1 MSTPFL
7 AIHNL
12 SWQVEHHQILKNIN
26 CTFPQGKVIGVIGPN
41 GSGKSSLLRCIYRV
55 TKPCAGGVFYQDKNI
70 WKIAAKQYACTM
82 AVVLQEAP
90 NNFSMS
96 VTQVIAMGLTPH
108 KGLFS
113 FDNADDQ
120 TILSE
125 AIKRVGLSEH
135 ADQPFD
141 SLSGGEK
148 QRALIARAI
157 VQQPQI
163 LVMDEPTNHLDI
175 KYQIQILELVRS
187 LGITVIVSI
196 HDLNLASAMCDSLMV
211 LNHGELVYQG
221 TPEEVITSKRLS
233 DVFGICCTVQ
243 PHPQTQK
250 PNICYYYGY
259 QHNWQDEYDGSKKQ
273 ELKYGQNH
281 D

>member
-1 MSTPFL
+1 MTVPL
-7 AIHNL
+7 LEIKDL
-12 SWQVEHHQILKNIN
+12 SWQVNHHDILKNIN
-26 CTFPQGKVIGVIGPN
+26 CSISQGQVIGVIGPN
-41 GSGKSSLLRCIYRV
+41 GAGKSSLLRCLYRV
-55 TKPCAGGVFYQDKNI
+55 TKPCSGSVFYQGTNI
-70 WKIAAKQYACTM
+70 WQISAKQYARTM
-82 AVVLQEAP
+82 AVVLQETP
-90 NNFSMS
+90 HSFSMS
-96 VTQVIAMGLTPH
+96 VRQVIAMGLTPH

-113 FDNADDQ
+113 IDSPSDHAILAD
-120 TILSE
+120 
-125 AIKRVGLSEH
+125 AIIRVGLIEH

-196 HDLNLASAMCDSLMV
+196 HDLNLASAMCDNLMV
-211 LNHGELVYQG
+211 LNRGEVVYQG
-221 TPEEVITSKRLS
+221 TPEEVITTKRLS
-233 DVFGICCTVQ
+233 EVFDICCTVQ

-259 QHNWQDEYDGSKKQ
+259 QQGSQVEQ
-273 ELKYGQNH
+273 EQEN